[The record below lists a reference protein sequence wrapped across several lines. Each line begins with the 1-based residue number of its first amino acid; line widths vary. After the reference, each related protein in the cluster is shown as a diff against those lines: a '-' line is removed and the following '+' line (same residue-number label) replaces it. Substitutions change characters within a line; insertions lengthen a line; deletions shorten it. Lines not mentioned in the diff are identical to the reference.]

1 MSVLKEKE
9 NRLAELPSELE
20 EIADTLTDEEKDSE
34 YYAEDTFV
42 IKEVTKKIKELKN
55 DCSEE
60 AMNLKVKLQK
70 VDSLASEEKTL
81 KSQIKKEKAELEALT
96 KTTIENLTDE
106 DVFKLLQIKWI
117 DGLIKNLYQLPDTI
131 VDTLVS
137 RIEALKAKYA
147 TTYFEIEQQ
156 IKETEAALCE
166 LIDDLEGNEFDLK
179 GLREFKALL
188 GGK

>member
-1 MSVLKEKE
+1 M
-9 NRLAELPSELE
+9 
-20 EIADTLTDEEKDSE
+20 
-34 YYAEDTFV
+34 
-42 IKEVTKKIKELKN
+42 
-55 DCSEE
+55 
-60 AMNLKVKLQK
+60 
-70 VDSLASEEKTL
+70 
-81 KSQIKKEKAELEALT
+81 
-96 KTTIENLTDE
+96 
-106 DVFKLLQIKWI
+106 
-117 DGLIKNLYQLPDTI
+117 IKNLYQLPDTI